1 MQRPCWAVDNHT
13 LLHSNTVCKGEGT
26 TAVEKTIISFRI
38 RKEVKDAL
46 QKLADA
52 DRRSLSSYID
62 FALGD
67 HVSAQKAAAKKKGGR
82 RK

>member
-1 MQRPCWAVDNHT
+1 M
-13 LLHSNTVCKGEGT
+13 
-26 TAVEKTIISFRI
+26 EKSIISFRI

-46 QKLADA
+46 QKLANA

-67 HVSAQKAAAKKKGGR
+67 HVAEQKAAAKKKGK